1 MLPVK
6 SVASK
11 ILFCVSLPLLTA
23 LAVSLFQWGLY
34 LIPATRAQV
43 PGIIWLL
50 PFAGAG
56 LGVLLTKLPADTD
69 ISLSGLT
76 DGLAD
81 KCLRLSGWSI
91 PWIIFSSWVTHLFG
105 GSAGREGV
113 GIIIGTALASTLPS
127 KSFASRA
134 QVLGMGVAAGLAAV
148 FLTPFAGVVLALE
161 WGNRELRR
169 PGAVAL
175 LILSA
180 GVSFAVANHLAPEH
194 QKLAVVVNW
203 QPQTILPWALAL
215 VAVVLATLLYG
226 ALYEVVKNQTRRFL
240 PEAWQRL
247 SFGGALVAVVLTFAG
262 TQYAGLGLPLLH
274 AAFIGEVS
282 LADFLN
288 KTIVTALT
296 LGAGFKGGEVTPL
309 FILGAMLA
317 QTLCLALLAE
327 ASTLAA
333 ALGMMG
339 LVGVVTRAPFTAVVM
354 SAEFFGWEVAVFL
367 APLLALAQKTVEF
380 TRSRLRRRRKGQGP
394 W

>member
-1 MLPVK
+1 MI
-6 SVASK
+6 SVNAVLAR
-11 ILFCVSLPLLTA
+11 IVLCLSLAFATA
-23 LAVSLFQWGLY
+23 LAVTLFQWGLY
-34 LIPATRAQV
+34 LIPAVRTQV
-43 PGIIWLL
+43 PWVIWLL

-56 LGVLLTKLPADTD
+56 LGLLLPRLPAHTD

-76 DGLAD
+76 EGLAHNR
-81 KCLRLSGWSI
+81 LRLSGWSA
-91 PWIIFSSWVTHLFG
+91 PWIILASWVTHLFG

-113 GIIIGTALASTLPS
+113 GVIIGAAVSSKLPARTSTDRALL
-127 KSFASRA
+127 
-134 QVLGMGVAAGLAAV
+134 LGMGLAAGLAAV

-161 WGNRELRR
+161 WGSRELRGPR
-169 PGAVAL
+169 AL
-175 LILSA
+175 VFLILSA
-180 GVSFAVANHLAPEH
+180 AVSFEIANSLAPEH
-194 QKLAVVVNW
+194 ATLEVSVAWAWKSA
-203 QPQTILPWALAL
+203 LPWGLAL